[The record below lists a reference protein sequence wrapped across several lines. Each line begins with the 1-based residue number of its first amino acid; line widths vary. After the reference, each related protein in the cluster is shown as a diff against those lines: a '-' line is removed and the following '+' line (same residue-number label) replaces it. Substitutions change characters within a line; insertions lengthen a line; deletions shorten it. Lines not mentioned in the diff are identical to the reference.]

1 MRAWLAPTRWP
12 MTVLRSR
19 LRQKSH
25 FSPDWRRALQLLARS
40 PCGAI
45 DDVLELGHGFS
56 PEMLGMLVL
65 DGLATVVTETL
76 IANGATFKIKRMQI
90 TDAGRFAIRG

>member
-1 MRAWLAPTRWP
+1 M
-12 MTVLRSR
+12 
-19 LRQKSH
+19 
-25 FSPDWRRALQLLARS
+25 LARS

-56 PEMLGMLVL
+56 REMLGMLVL

-76 IANGATFKIKRMQI
+76 IANGATFKIERMQI

>member
-1 MRAWLAPTRWP
+1 MRA
-12 MTVLRSR
+12 LRSQLPR
-19 LRQKSH
+19 KPHPSPEWRQ
-25 FSPDWRRALQLLARS
+25 ALQLLACNKR
-40 PCGAI
+40 GAI